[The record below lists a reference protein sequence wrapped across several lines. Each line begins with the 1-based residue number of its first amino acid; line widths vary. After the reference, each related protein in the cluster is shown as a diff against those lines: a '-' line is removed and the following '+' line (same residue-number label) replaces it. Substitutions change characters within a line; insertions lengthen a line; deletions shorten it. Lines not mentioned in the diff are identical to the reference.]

1 MINIFEKNTQLRK
14 YMGTHEY
21 ITDGRNDDVWISI
34 NKKLFKRSDAKISVF
49 DSGFLLGDGIWESF
63 RLHQG
68 NLVFIDDHLERLFN
82 GASSISLN
90 IPYSKEEILSEIA
103 NVIDSNKMYD
113 DVHIRLIITRGLKP
127 TPYQAPWV
135 ISSPPTM
142 VIIPEYKKANIG
154 RTIEGISLVTVDII
168 RGTHNSQ
175 DPRINSL
182 SKHNCIAACI
192 DAEKKGGE
200 EGLMLDVDGYVSTC
214 NSTHFFMIKDGEV
227 WTSTGEFCLDGI
239 TRQKIINICKK
250 NQIPCFEKNFTID
263 DVKLAD
269 EAFVTG
275 TFAGIIPV
283 NSFDHEI
290 ISDGI
295 RGPIVEKLQK
305 LYVEMIEGVCHVK

>member
-1 MINIFEKNTQLRK
+1 
-14 YMGTHEY
+14 MGTHEY
-21 ITDGRNDDVWISI
+21 INDVRNENVLISI
-34 NKKLFKRSDAKISVF
+34 NKKLFTRSDAKISVF

-63 RLHQG
+63 RLHKG
-68 NLVFIDDHLERLFN
+68 TLVFIEDHLDRLFH

-90 IPYSKEEILSEIA
+90 IPYSREEIISEIT
-103 NVIDSNKMYD
+103 NVVDSNKMYD

-127 TPYQAPWV
+127 TPYQAPWI
-135 ISSPPTM
+135 ISSLPTM
-142 VIIPEYKKANIG
+142 VIIPEYKKANKEPI
-154 RTIEGISLVTVDII
+154 RNGISLVTVDII

-214 NSTHFFMIKDGEV
+214 NSTHFFMVKDGEV
-227 WTSTGEFCLDGI
+227 WTSTGDFCLDGI

-250 NQIPCFEKNFTID
+250 NQIPCFEKNFTVD
-263 DVKLAD
+263 DVKSAD

-275 TFAGIIPV
+275 TFAGVIPV

-290 ISDGI
+290 MGNGT
-295 RGPIVEKLQK
+295 RGPMVEKLQK
-305 LYVEMIEGVCHVK
+305 LYVEMIKEVCHVK